1 MQQIAAA
8 AALPG
13 AETMWVVT
21 ILFVLTYVLIVTD
34 RINRSIIAML
44 GAGAMV
50 VSGVLSQDEAIRGI
64 DFNTIALL
72 TGMMVLVAIARRCGG
87 DLLHARSFLL
97 PIVPPDRNGIGHPSV
112 EQRNLGRS
120 GLIVSAVGL
129 GCNNFGG
136 RIDYAATRAVV
147 HKALDLGITF
157 FDTSDTYGESGGSEE
172 QLGRALAG
180 RRHEIVLAS
189 KFARPMDREGRLQ
202 GASRHYIMSAVE
214 ASLKRLN
221 TDYIDLYQQHIAD
234 PKTPIEETLRALDD
248 LVQQGKVRYIGCS
261 TLSAWQVV
269 EAQWVSTHLGLQRY
283 VSCQERYS
291 LIDRDLDR
299 DLMPVIE
306 SYGLGLIPFSPL
318 ADGLLTGKYRR
329 NAPMPADARL
339 TTTPRAA
346 ERRLTERNWAVVE
359 RLSDFCEARGHDLL
373 ELALSWL
380 LHRPRVA
387 SVIAGATSAAQ
398 VEANFRAASWA
409 LSREDMDE
417 IDRLTAD

>member
-1 MQQIAAA
+1 M
-8 AALPG
+8 
-13 AETMWVVT
+13 
-21 ILFVLTYVLIVTD
+21 
-34 RINRSIIAML
+34 
-44 GAGAMV
+44 
-50 VSGVLSQDEAIRGI
+50 
-64 DFNTIALL
+64 
-72 TGMMVLVAIARRCGG
+72 
-87 DLLHARSFLL
+87 
-97 PIVPPDRNGIGHPSV
+97 

-136 RIDYAATRAVV
+136 RLDYAATRAVV

-189 KFARPMDREGRLQ
+189 KFARPMDKKRRLQ
-202 GASRHYIMSAVE
+202 GASRRYIMSAVE

-261 TLSAWQVV
+261 TLSAWQTV
-269 EAQWVSTHLGLQRY
+269 EAQWVSTHLGLERY

-299 DLMPVIE
+299 ELMPVIE

-329 NAPMPADARL
+329 NAPMPAGARL

-346 ERRLTERNWAVVE
+346 ERRLLDRNWRIVE
-359 RLSDFCEARGHDLL
+359 RLTDFCEARGHTLL
-373 ELALSWL
+373 ELAFSWL
-380 LHRPRVA
+380 LQRPKVA
-387 SVIAGATSAAQ
+387 SVIAGATSADQ
-398 VEANFRAASWA
+398 VEANVRAGSWA

>member
-1 MQQIAAA
+1 M
-8 AALPG
+8 
-13 AETMWVVT
+13 
-21 ILFVLTYVLIVTD
+21 
-34 RINRSIIAML
+34 
-44 GAGAMV
+44 
-50 VSGVLSQDEAIRGI
+50 
-64 DFNTIALL
+64 
-72 TGMMVLVAIARRCGG
+72 
-87 DLLHARSFLL
+87 
-97 PIVPPDRNGIGHPSV
+97 

-299 DLMPVIE
+299 ELMPVIE

-329 NAPMPADARL
+329 NAPMPAAARL

-398 VEANFRAASWA
+398 VEANVRAGSWA

>member
-1 MQQIAAA
+1 M
-8 AALPG
+8 
-13 AETMWVVT
+13 
-21 ILFVLTYVLIVTD
+21 
-34 RINRSIIAML
+34 
-44 GAGAMV
+44 
-50 VSGVLSQDEAIRGI
+50 
-64 DFNTIALL
+64 
-72 TGMMVLVAIARRCGG
+72 
-87 DLLHARSFLL
+87 
-97 PIVPPDRNGIGHPSV
+97 

-136 RIDYAATRAVV
+136 RLDYAATRAVV

-189 KFARPMDREGRLQ
+189 KFARPMDKERRLQ
-202 GASRHYIMSAVE
+202 GASRRYIMSAVE

-261 TLSAWQVV
+261 TLSAWQTV
-269 EAQWVSTHLGLQRY
+269 EAQWVSTHLGLERY

-291 LIDRDLDR
+291 LVDRDLDR
-299 DLMPVIE
+299 ELMPVIE

-329 NAPMPADARL
+329 NAPMPAGARL

-346 ERRLTERNWAVVE
+346 ERRLLDRNWRIVE
-359 RLSDFCEARGHDLL
+359 RLTDFCEARGHTLL
-373 ELALSWL
+373 ELAFSWL
-380 LHRPRVA
+380 LQRPKVA
-387 SVIAGATSAAQ
+387 SVIAGATSADQ
-398 VEANFRAASWA
+398 VEANVRAGSWA
-409 LSREDMDE
+409 FSREDMDE